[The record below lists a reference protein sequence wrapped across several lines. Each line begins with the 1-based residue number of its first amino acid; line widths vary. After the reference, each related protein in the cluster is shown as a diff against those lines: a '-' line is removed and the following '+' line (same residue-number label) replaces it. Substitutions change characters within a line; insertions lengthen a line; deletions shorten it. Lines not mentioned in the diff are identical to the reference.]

1 MKLIILI
8 SFIKQRKLVFIK
20 IVDVYLKKWCS
31 KILKTNN
38 SWYIED
44 KGEWYDEFDYDN
56 ESIDVFKCDGYEW

>member
-1 MKLIILI
+1 MD
-8 SFIKQRKLVFIK
+8 F
-20 IVDVYLKKWCS
+20 YLKNDILS

-38 SWYIED
+38 YWYIED

>member
-1 MKLIILI
+1 M
-8 SFIKQRKLVFIK
+8 
-20 IVDVYLKKWCS
+20 DVYLKKWCS

-44 KGEWYDEFDYDN
+44 KGEWYDEFDYDY